1 MPDAAT
7 APARPRAVDP
17 PAISLRELWPWC
29 LFGSLALLML
39 LAVVGLA
46 GSSLAVGPGDYIHE
60 FLHDGRHILTV
71 PCH

>member
-1 MPDAAT
+1 MSDAAT
-7 APARPRAVDP
+7 ATTRPEAARP

-29 LFGSLALLML
+29 LFGSVVLLTL

-46 GSSLAVGPGDYIHE
+46 GSSFAVGPGDYIHE